1 MAAAGVAKTSSACP
15 PAAKA
20 ASDDPPD
27 LWYLRTEYRKWLS
40 LVVLCIGAS
49 FGQGPIMSFQ
59 ILEPAM
65 LDDGIFQC
73 DLPMDPSNSTGH
85 MLTSE
90 ARQATASYALATRSL
105 NRMFTMGVGAAT
117 IPQLLIGLGFD
128 AIGPRILAVTS
139 FLIASVCFVL
149 MGLALQ
155 FPCSFGYGQGLY
167 LSIVVFSVSGAQV
180 GHLPVSPSIS
190 HLLTPSHAI
199 VVLCVSSRAP
209 SRLRCTPTCGSYRSI
224 LSP

>member
-1 MAAAGVAKTSSACP
+1 MAAAGVA

-149 MGLALQ
+149 MGLGSNPPVGAAACG
-155 FPCSFGYGQGLY
+155 FVAVASSCSSTAGCSHSS
-167 LSIVVFSVSGAQV
+167 LSCCGTGFCTCDIV
-180 GHLPVSPSIS
+180 LPK
-190 HLLTPSHAI
+190 
-199 VVLCVSSRAP
+199 R
-209 SRLRCTPTCGSYRSI
+209 
-224 LSP
+224 